1 LRRSSSLSSE
11 PDGEPAKL
19 SCPSCKAM
27 YPPTERFCA
36 DCGMPLIRLEGPEEQ
51 PVTDSHG
58 RARKIKPQYIGGDLV
73 KVGWAR
79 NQAEAEL
86 IQGLLLEEG
95 IPSVQRRTQGFDVP
109 QFLAAGPRDLL
120 VCQSAYAEARE
131 LLSGAD
137 VSEAGAADSNGGAP
151 LSGLAGS
158 PARLLAWILVAAVL
172 AVAVVYGLYELA
184 A

>member
-1 LRRSSSLSSE
+1 LSSD
-11 PDGEPAKL
+11 PGEAAGTL
-19 SCPSCKAM
+19 ACPSCGSRH
-27 YPPTERFCA
+27 PSSERFCA
-36 DCGMPLIRLEGPEEQ
+36 ECGMPLIQLGRPAEQ
-51 PVTDSHG
+51 PVTESQS

-109 QFLAAGPRDLL
+109 QFLAAGPRDVL
-120 VCQSAYAEARE
+120 VSQAAYAEARE
-131 LLSGAD
+131 LL
-137 VSEAGAADSNGGAP
+137 AGAEMTAAATDLGAGAP
-151 LSGLAGS
+151 LGGIGHS
-158 PARLLAWILVAAVL
+158 PARLVAWILIATAGAA
-172 AVAVVYGLYELA
+172 AIVYGLYELA